1 LEKGQHLN
9 EALEL
14 VLLEEQVLRFD
25 PSSSAPRTQPGMIS
39 IQQGETMQASVA
51 VQVHPN
57 ALHPICEENLR
68 DLVMK
73 YGCK

>member
-1 LEKGQHLN
+1 LEKGQNLN

-14 VLLEEQVLRFD
+14 VLLEELVLRFD
-25 PSSSAPRTQPGMIS
+25 PSSSAPQPGMIS

-57 ALHPICEENLR
+57 ALHPICEEILR